1 MPKISVVIPVYNV
14 EAYLRECLDSV
25 LNQSYAD
32 WEAVCVN
39 DGSTD
44 GSANI
49 LAEYAERDHR
59 IQVITR
65 SNGGL
70 SAARNTGINAA
81 KGEYALFLDS
91 DDWLESDAL
100 KAVAENLNGEDL
112 LCFSGRRYIEDNKE
126 YRKPDCLAERAYYSG
141 MEYYNENAL
150 LSRDFAFECVVLRAY
165 KRNFLMDSG
174 LWFKE
179 GIYHEDDLFTPMA
192 CCFAKK
198 VKQIQ
203 DCLYNYR
210 VRANSITTN
219 VTFSAKRL
227 HDYLEIANALA
238 AFFIPKQGFDK
249 TIVYRVIT
257 HHYQMVFVNASKE
270 EAKALGSLCDWK
282 SYRKV
287 SRTKIR
293 HRLRYMK
300 NRLCC

>member
-1 MPKISVVIPVYNV
+1 MPKLSVVIPVYNV
-14 EAYLRECLDSV
+14 EPYLRECLDSV
-25 LNQSYAD
+25 LSQSYAD

-44 GSANI
+44 GSATI
-49 LAEYAERDHR
+49 LEEYAAKDQR

-70 SAARNTGINAA
+70 SAARNTGMNAA
-81 KGEYALFLDS
+81 QGEYILFLDS
-91 DDWLESDAL
+91 DDWLESNAL
-100 KAVAENLNGEDL
+100 EVVVCSLNGEDM
-112 LCFSGRRYIEDNKE
+112 LCFSGRRFVEETKTFNFADELLEK
-126 YRKPDCLAERAYYSG
+126 AYESG

-150 LSRDFAFECVVLRAY
+150 QSRDFAFECVVLRAY
-165 KRNFLMDSG
+165 KRNFLTDNG

-179 GIYHEDDLFTPMA
+179 GIYHEDDLFTPVA
-192 CCFAKK
+192 CCFAKR

-203 DCLYNYR
+203 ACLYNYR

-219 VTFSAKRL
+219 VTNKAKRL
-227 HDYLEIANALA
+227 RDYLEIANALA
-238 AFFIPKQGFDK
+238 AFFILRQGFDK
-249 TIVYRVIT
+249 TVVYRVIT
-257 HHYQMVFVNASKE
+257 HHFQMAFANASKE

-282 SYRKV
+282 AYSRV